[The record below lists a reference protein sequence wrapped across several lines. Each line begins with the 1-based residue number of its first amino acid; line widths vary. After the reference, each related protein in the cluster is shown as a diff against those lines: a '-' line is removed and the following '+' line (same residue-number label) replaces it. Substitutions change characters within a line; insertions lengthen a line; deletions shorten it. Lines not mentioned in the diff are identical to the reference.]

1 MIEEV
6 AKQGRSWN
14 DQRSG
19 EGRKLRVFPL
29 YEEIDARVKSA
40 AMIVIHLLISEWKHR
55 KGLHVTSLDLRLV
68 QRHGALPRL
77 RVTDMKYC
85 RSCHSRRVD

>member
-19 EGRKLRVFPL
+19 EGRKLRVLLL

-40 AMIVIHLLISEWKHR
+40 AMIVIHLLISE
-55 KGLHVTSLDLRLV
+55 
-68 QRHGALPRL
+68 
-77 RVTDMKYC
+77 
-85 RSCHSRRVD
+85 